1 MSPTPHP
8 PHPLRRCARARG
20 GAPSRSGT
28 SRSGTWLRILILLVT
43 AVLATGPHL
52 EALAASTPTPAPTAG
67 TESGPGSGTAEHDVL
82 DTALRPPTRQDHRP
96 LTPLRPD
103 TRTPEHQHGPLP
115 VPAPASLSRCSAPHT
130 LRCVV
135 LRC

>member
-52 EALAASTPTPAPTAG
+52 EALAASTPTAG
-67 TESGPGSGTAEHDVL
+67 TESGSGSGSGTAEHDVL

-115 VPAPASLSRCSAPHT
+115 VPAPASPSRCSAPHT
-130 LRCVV
+130 IRCVV

>member
-1 MSPTPHP
+1 MSPTPHS

-20 GAPSRSGT
+20 GAP

-52 EALAASTPTPAPTAG
+52 EALAASPPTPAPTAG
-67 TESGPGSGTAEHDVL
+67 TESGSGTAEHDVL

-103 TRTPEHQHGPLP
+103 TRTPEQQHGPLP
-115 VPAPASLSRCSAPHT
+115 LRAPASPSHSSAPHT

>member
-28 SRSGTWLRILILLVT
+28 ASSGTWLRILILLVT

-67 TESGPGSGTAEHDVL
+67 TESGSGTAEHDVL

-103 TRTPEHQHGPLP
+103 TRSREHRRDPLP
-115 VPAPASLSRCSAPHT
+115 VPAPAPPTHSPALHA